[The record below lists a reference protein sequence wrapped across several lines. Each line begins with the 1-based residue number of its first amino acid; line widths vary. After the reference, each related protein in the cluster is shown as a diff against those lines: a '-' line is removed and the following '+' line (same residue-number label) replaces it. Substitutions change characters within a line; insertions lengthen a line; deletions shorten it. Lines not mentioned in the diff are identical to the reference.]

1 MHKHVG
7 NHYQS
12 HSKGMNDKDLLLEH
26 ISNHP
31 ESYFEKE
38 GLQEY
43 VFKQLN
49 IDQVENI
56 ISEIRREKPEL
67 IKDFIRFKKK
77 EGIQSTG
84 MIKPFLK
91 NGGFT
96 KIEKDKENERI
107 KKHKREE
114 KADKLLDL
122 DLRLKTFE
130 TKIGK
135 KLIIFAAIISVLSFL
150 ITVLTLEFWKTDESK
165 SEQKNQVENPLLNKK
180 EGIQKDSLN

>member
-1 MHKHVG
+1 
-7 NHYQS
+7 
-12 HSKGMNDKDLLLEH
+12 MNDKDLLLEH

-67 IKDFIRFKKK
+67 IKDFIRFRKK

-107 KKHKREE
+107 KKNKREE

-165 SEQKNQVENPLLNKK
+165 SEQKIQVENPLLNKK